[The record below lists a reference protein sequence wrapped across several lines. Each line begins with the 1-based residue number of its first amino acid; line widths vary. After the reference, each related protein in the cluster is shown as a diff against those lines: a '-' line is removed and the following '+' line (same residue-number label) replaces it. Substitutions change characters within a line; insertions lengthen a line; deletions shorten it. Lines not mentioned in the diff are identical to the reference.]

1 MPIESLMVGFGGL
14 GCTALLLFLDWR
26 NRRRDEQKK
35 GKS

>member
-14 GCTALLLFLDWR
+14 GFMALLLFLDWV